1 MNTTIENLNA
11 RPVVHHRKPRTING
25 VVRTVFQSPFPHFL
39 IEDSTGSLV
48 CQSLNGLPKVG
59 AHIEVSGEFFVG
71 VPENCSVQ
79 MTILK
84 EHSRTFVGHH
94 EDCPIIG
101 CQFATALAA

>member
-25 VVRTVFQSPFPHFL
+25 VVRAAYQSPFPHFL
-39 IEDSTGSLV
+39 IEDSTGSLL
-48 CQSLNGLPKVG
+48 CQSMNALPTVG

-79 MTILK
+79 MTILQ
-84 EHSRTFVGHH
+84 EQNRTFVGHH
-94 EDCPIIG
+94 EDRPITG
-101 CQFATALAA
+101 CQFAAALAA